1 VSFAFSAEAFWK
13 TFGRRPVLRN
23 AGVWAEPGVVTVL
36 LGRNGSGKS
45 TLFRCAL
52 GFLRGDG
59 GVVLLDGTRY
69 LRPRLAELAA
79 RGLFFLPDRDLLA
92 TGFSLRQHLT
102 AVRHRF
108 AHADVDGAVERLGLG
123 QLLDRRPH
131 ALSGGERR
139 RADIALVEARNP
151 AVLIADEPL
160 RGLSPV
166 NADFVAGRIRALAD
180 GGCAVIA
187 SGHESRAL
195 LDLADQVI
203 WMTGGTTHALGS
215 PAAARAHHQFRQEYL
230 AEFHG

>member
-1 VSFAFSAEAFWK
+1 VSYAFSAEAFWK

-23 AGVWAEPGVVTVL
+23 AGVWAECGKVTVL
-36 LGRNGSGKS
+36 FGRNGSGKS

-92 TGFSLRQHLT
+92 TGFSLRQHL
-102 AVRHRF
+102 AALRNRY

-131 ALSGGERR
+131 AMSGGERR
-139 RADIALVEARNP
+139 RAELAVAEARAP
-151 AVLIADEPL
+151 TVLIADEPL

-166 NADFVAGRIRALAD
+166 NADFVAGRIRAQAD
-180 GGCAVIA
+180 GGCAVIV
-187 SGHESRAL
+187 SGHEAQVL

-215 PAAARAHHQFRQEYL
+215 PAAARAHDQFRNEYL
-230 AEFHG
+230 AAR

>member
-1 VSFAFSAEAFWK
+1 VSYAFSAEAFWK

-23 AGVWAEPGVVTVL
+23 AGVWAECGKVTVL
-36 LGRNGSGKS
+36 FGRNGSGKS

-92 TGFSLRQHLT
+92 TGFSLRQHL
-102 AVRHRF
+102 AALKSRY

-123 QLLDRRPH
+123 DLLDRRPH
-131 ALSGGERR
+131 AMSGGERR
-139 RADIALVEARNP
+139 RAELAVAEARAP
-151 AVLIADEPL
+151 TVLIADEPF

-166 NADFVAGRIRALAD
+166 NADFVAGRIRAQAD
-180 GGCAVIA
+180 GGCAVIM
-187 SGHESRAL
+187 SGHEAQVL

-215 PAAARAHHQFRQEYL
+215 PAAARAHDQFRNEYL
-230 AEFHG
+230 AAR

>member
-1 VSFAFSAEAFWK
+1 MSYAFSAEAFWK

-23 AGVWAEPGVVTVL
+23 AGVWAECGKVTVL
-36 LGRNGSGKS
+36 FGRNGSGKS

-92 TGFSLRQHLT
+92 TGFSLRQHL
-102 AVRHRF
+102 AALRNRY

-123 QLLDRRPH
+123 DLLDRRPH
-131 ALSGGERR
+131 AMSGGERR
-139 RADIALVEARNP
+139 RAELAVAEARAP
-151 AVLIADEPL
+151 TVLIADEPL

-166 NADFVAGRIRALAD
+166 NADFVAGRIRAQAD
-180 GGCAVIA
+180 GGCAVIM
-187 SGHESRAL
+187 SGHEAQVL

-215 PAAARAHHQFRQEYL
+215 PAAARAHDQFRNEYL
-230 AEFHG
+230 AAR